1 MRSPAGSTKYKLVR
15 LTSGTDPEPAH
26 SEIIGEAAVNGDN
39 RKSPV
44 RSSDPR
50 SILNR
55 FLFQRSSQAKDNKM
69 TTIARLIASMQQNY
83 ALIMDADKNPLMM
96 LPPAQRFQIMVYLS
110 LMWTTIFCA
119 AFGIWIWYGQIL
131 AFHMLILG
139 IAVTG
144 MMFEI
149 TNRTRRR
156 TMKVQSVRPSSP
168 SVLALR
174 SNPKY

>member
-1 MRSPAGSTKYKLVR
+1 
-15 LTSGTDPEPAH
+15 
-26 SEIIGEAAVNGDN
+26 
-39 RKSPV
+39 
-44 RSSDPR
+44 
-50 SILNR
+50 
-55 FLFQRSSQAKDNKM
+55 M
-69 TTIARLIASMQQNY
+69 TTIARLIAAMQQNY
-83 ALIMDADKNPLMM
+83 ALIMDADKNPLMI
-96 LPPAQRFQIMVYLS
+96 LPLAQRFQIMVYLS

-131 AFHMLILG
+131 A
-139 IAVTG
+139 TG

-149 TNRTRRR
+149 ADRTRRR

>member
-1 MRSPAGSTKYKLVR
+1 
-15 LTSGTDPEPAH
+15 
-26 SEIIGEAAVNGDN
+26 
-39 RKSPV
+39 
-44 RSSDPR
+44 
-50 SILNR
+50 
-55 FLFQRSSQAKDNKM
+55 M
-69 TTIARLIASMQQNY
+69 TTIARLIAAMQQNY
-83 ALIMDADKNPLMM
+83 ALIMDADKNPLMI
-96 LPPAQRFQIMVYLS
+96 LPLAQRFQIMVYLS

-119 AFGIWIWYGQIL
+119 AFGILIWYGQIL

-149 TNRTRRR
+149 ADRTRRR

>member
-1 MRSPAGSTKYKLVR
+1 
-15 LTSGTDPEPAH
+15 
-26 SEIIGEAAVNGDN
+26 
-39 RKSPV
+39 
-44 RSSDPR
+44 
-50 SILNR
+50 
-55 FLFQRSSQAKDNKM
+55 M
-69 TTIARLIASMQQNY
+69 TRIARLIAVNY
-83 ALIMDADKNPLMM
+83 ALIMDADKNPLMI

-144 MMFEI
+144 MTFEI
-149 TNRTRRR
+149 ADRTRRR
-156 TMKVQSVRPSSP
+156 AMKIQSVRPSSP

-174 SNPKY
+174 PNPKY